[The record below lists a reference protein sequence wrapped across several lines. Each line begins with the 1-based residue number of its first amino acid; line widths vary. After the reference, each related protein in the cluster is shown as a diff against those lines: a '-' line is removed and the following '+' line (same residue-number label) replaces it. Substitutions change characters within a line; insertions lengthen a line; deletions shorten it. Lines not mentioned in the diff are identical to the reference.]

1 MDTASWWPRAPR
13 RRPGAATARPAGLTG
28 LPRLEACRAEQLRL
42 LYANAPAGFV
52 ATGLN
57 AGLLALTQWPVIPPP
72 VILAWLA
79 YMLALTGLR
88 AVGVWRF
95 QRIAPAPPAMGP
107 WGTLFGLGTGL
118 AGLGWG
124 GAGVVLFPSTSMP
137 HQVFLTFVVGGM
149 IAGAIGL
156 LAARMPVFL
165 SFACPAALPVI
176 VRWLTQ
182 GDRLASTMG
191 GMAALFTLISIITAR
206 KLHHSIL
213 SSMRLRFDNMD
224 LVASVTAEKER
235 VEHLN
240 AHLTTEIVER
250 QRAEEALQTAHDAL
264 EERIHERTATLTT
277 TLTQLQAEM
286 QERQHAEEA
295 VRQLN
300 AVLEHR
306 IQERTAALRQEMA
319 QRQCLEREAQRVQ
332 HFALLGRLAAGVSH
346 EIRNPLAAIVLYVD
360 LLEEELRAPSR
371 DTLGEIA
378 QAFTEIKTNL
388 ARLEDLVQDY
398 LSLVRVGTIT
408 LVPQD
413 LGRAVQAWATE
424 WQPLA
429 AAQGVTFHCE
439 ALEALGEVAFHP
451 NTLQRALLNLVQNAL
466 DATPR
471 RGTVTLAGYR
481 TARQVQLCIQD
492 TGSGIAAERLQQI
505 FEPLY
510 TTKPGGTGLG
520 LYIVQEIVAAH
531 GGQIT
536 VQSHLGQGTT
546 FTLTLPRGT
555 AGGPAQPTTG
565 ALQAPGFP
573 DL

>member
-1 MDTASWWPRAPR
+1 MDTASWGPSDHRSH
-13 RRPGAATARPAGLTG
+13 PGATSAGRAAPACRQRT
-28 LPRLEACRAEQLRL
+28 EALRAEQIRL

-72 VILAWLA
+72 VILAWLT

-95 QRIAPAPPAMGP
+95 RRVAPAPPALGP
-107 WGTLFGLGTGL
+107 WGTLFGLGAGL

-124 GAGVVLFPSTSMP
+124 AAGVVLFPSTSLP

-156 LAARMPVFL
+156 LSARMPVFV
-165 SFACPAALPVI
+165 SFACPAAVPVI
-176 VRWLTQ
+176 VHWLAQ
-182 GDRLASTMG
+182 GNQLATTMG
-191 GMAALFTLISIITAR
+191 GMAALFTLVSIVTAA
-206 KLHHSIL
+206 KLHCLLRASVQ
-213 SSMRLRFDNMD
+213 LRFDNHA
-224 LVASVTAEKER
+224 LVTSVMAEKER

-240 AHLTTEIVER
+240 THLTAEIAER
-250 QRAEEALQTAHDAL
+250 QRVEAALRTAHEAL
-264 EERIHERTATLTT
+264 EGRVRERTATLTT
-277 TLTQLQAEM
+277 TLAQLQAEM
-286 QERQHAEEA
+286 HERQRAEVA
-295 VRQLN
+295 VHQLN
-300 AVLEHR
+300 AALEQR
-306 IQERTAALRQEMA
+306 VRERTAALRQEMEER
-319 QRQCLEREAQRVQ
+319 QRLERDAQRVQ

-346 EIRNPLAAIVLYVD
+346 EIRNPLAAIFLYVD
-360 LLEEELRAPSR
+360 LLEEELRIPSQ
-371 DTLGEIA
+371 DSPGEIA
-378 QAFTEIKTNL
+378 HALSEIKTNL

-398 LSLVRVGTIT
+398 LSLVRVGNIT

-424 WQPLA
+424 WQRWA
-429 AAQGVTFHCE
+429 TAQGVTLHCE

-471 RGTVTLAGYR
+471 GGTVTLTGSR
-481 TARQVQLCIQD
+481 TATQTQLCIQD
-492 TGSGIAAERLQQI
+492 TGSGIPAERLQQI

-520 LYIVQEIVAAH
+520 LYIVQEIVVAH
-531 GGQIT
+531 GGHVT
-536 VQSHLGQGTT
+536 VQSPLGQGTT
-546 FTLTLPRGT
+546 FTIVLPQVS
-555 AGGPAQPTTG
+555 AEVPAQPPQG
-565 ALQAPGFP
+565 
-573 DL
+573 